1 MSHQIEPRHNAY
13 LAATNRFASRVSAAL
28 VGLLVLTF
36 SAASHALEPADLFRR
51 PASVSGQTVDHQAW
65 DRLLKT
71 YVKAGDDGI
80 NRVDYAAFKRSGQ
93 AELKSYLGRLQT
105 VVPGKLDKSEQ
116 FAFLVNLYNAK
127 TIDVVLDHYPV
138 RSIRDIA
145 LGGGLIAAFTGGPWK
160 AKLLKLGGI
169 DISLDDIEHGILRT
183 LFKDPRVHYAVNC
196 ASLGCPNLRPEAFT
210 SATLNAQ
217 LEDSARA
224 FVNHPRGVSA
234 TAGKV
239 VVSSIYH
246 WFNTDFGGN
255 DEGVLRHLRMYASPA
270 LEAKLKRIA
279 TIDDHA
285 YDWSLNDARR

>member
-1 MSHQIEPRHNAY
+1 MWHRIESRHNVHPV
-13 LAATNRFASRVSAAL
+13 ATNGLTSRFAAAVVS
-28 VGLLVLTF
+28 LLVLTF
-36 SAASHALEPADLFRR
+36 STACHALEPSDLFRLS
-51 PASVSGQTVDHQAW
+51 AAVSGQTVDHQAW

-71 YVKAGDDGI
+71 YVKTSDDGI

-93 AELKSYLGRLQT
+93 AELKSYLGRLQA
-105 VVPGKLDKSEQ
+105 VVPGKLDRSEQ
-116 FAFLVNLYNAK
+116 FAFLVNLYNSK

-138 RSIRDIA
+138 RSIRDVA

-160 AKLLKLGGI
+160 AKLLMLGGI
-169 DISLDDIEHGILRT
+169 DISLDEIEHGILRPV
-183 LFKDPRVHYAVNC
+183 FKDPRVHYAVNC
-196 ASLGCPNLRPEAFT
+196 ASLGCPNLRPEAFR
-210 SATLNAQ
+210 SATLDAQ

-255 DEGVLRHLRMYASPA
+255 DEGVLKHLRIYASPA

-285 YDWSLNDARR
+285 YDWSLNDVRR